1 MDRRRSGMTII
12 NMLNE
17 RTKPMMKRMLMMAM
31 MAVFAV
37 TAAFADDDEFK
48 VVEGSFVDVVRQ
60 PGKTAT
66 VDFDYLDATI
76 ADKEKSGRTLKKWLQ
91 DEDPKAFNNW
101 DEHMADAKEYFT
113 KRWNEEKK
121 KNLKVVDDGPAD
133 YRIII
138 KATKF
143 STGNS
148 GAAYWSM
155 SKRDGGIIIS
165 GDLTIK
171 DASGNTVCKVD
182 LIDYRGASSRTMDIK
197 VPNFTRRMKMFHKS
211 LAKDLLEDIKK

>member
-1 MDRRRSGMTII
+1 
-12 NMLNE
+12 
-17 RTKPMMKRMLMMAM
+17 MMKRLFMMTM
-31 MAVFAV
+31 MVVFSV

-66 VDFDYLDATI
+66 VEFDYLNATI
-76 ADKEKSGRTLKKWLQ
+76 ADKEQSGRTLKKWLQ
-91 DEDPKAFNNW
+91 DEDPEVFGKW
-101 DEHMADAKEYFT
+101 DKHMADAKKFFT

-121 KNLKVVDDGPAD
+121 QNLQIVDDGKAD
-133 YRIII
+133 YRILV

-143 STGNS
+143 STGNA

-165 GDLTIK
+165 GELVIK
-171 DASGNTVCKVD
+171 DAGGKTVCKVD
-182 LIDYRGASSRTMDIK
+182 LIDYRGASTRTFDLKM
-197 VPNFTRRMKMFHKS
+197 PTFSRRMQMFHKS
-211 LAKDLLEDIKK
+211 LAKDLLEDIEK

>member
-1 MDRRRSGMTII
+1 
-12 NMLNE
+12 
-17 RTKPMMKRMLMMAM
+17 MMKKLFMMTM
-31 MAVFAV
+31 MVVFSV

-66 VDFDYLDATI
+66 VEFDYLNATI
-76 ADKEKSGRTLKKWLQ
+76 ADKEQSGRTLKKWLQ
-91 DEDPKAFNNW
+91 DEDPEIYGKW
-101 DEHMADAKEYFT
+101 DKHMADAKKFFT

-121 KNLKVVDDGPAD
+121 QNLQIVDDGKAD
-133 YRIII
+133 YRILV

-143 STGNS
+143 STGNA

-165 GDLTIK
+165 GELVIK
-171 DASGNTVCKVD
+171 DASGKTVCKVD
-182 LIDYRGASSRTMDIK
+182 LIDYRGASSRTFDLKM
-197 VPNFTRRMKMFHKS
+197 PNFSRRMQMFHKS
-211 LAKDLLEDIKK
+211 LAKDLLEDIEK

>member
-1 MDRRRSGMTII
+1 
-12 NMLNE
+12 
-17 RTKPMMKRMLMMAM
+17 MKRMLMMAL

-48 VVEGSFVDVVRQ
+48 VVEGCFVDVVRQ

-66 VDFDYLDATI
+66 VEFDYLDATI
-76 ADKEKSGRTLKKWLQ
+76 QDK
-91 DEDPKAFNNW
+91 
-101 DEHMADAKEYFT
+101 
-113 KRWNEEKK
+113 EKK
-121 KNLKVVDDGPAD
+121 KNLTVVDGGQAD

-138 KATKF
+138 KASKF

-165 GDLTIK
+165 GDLTIL
-171 DASGNTVCKVD
+171 DASGKTVCKVD
-182 LIDYRGASSRTMDIK
+182 LIDYRGASSKTMDFK

-211 LAKDLLEDIKK
+211 FAKDLLEDIKK

>member
-1 MDRRRSGMTII
+1 
-12 NMLNE
+12 
-17 RTKPMMKRMLMMAM
+17 MKRLFMMTM
-31 MAVFAV
+31 MVVLAV

-66 VDFDYLDATI
+66 VEFDYLNATI
-76 ADKEKSGRTLKKWLQ
+76 ADKEQSGRTLEKWLQ
-91 DEDPKAFNNW
+91 DEDPKVYGKW
-101 DEHMADAKEYFT
+101 DKHMKDAKEYFT
-113 KRWNEEKK
+113 NRWNEEKK
-121 KNLKVVDDGPAD
+121 QNLQIVDNGNAD
-133 YRIII
+133 YRILV

-143 STGNS
+143 STGNA

-165 GDLTIK
+165 GELVIK
-171 DASGNTVCKVD
+171 DASGKTVCKVD
-182 LIDYRGASSRTMDIK
+182 LIDYRGASSRTLDLKM
-197 VPNFTRRMKMFHKS
+197 PNFTRRMQMFHKS

>member
-1 MDRRRSGMTII
+1 
-12 NMLNE
+12 
-17 RTKPMMKRMLMMAM
+17 MKRLFMMTM
-31 MAVFAV
+31 MVVLSV

-66 VDFDYLDATI
+66 VEFDYLNATI
-76 ADKEKSGRTLKKWLQ
+76 ADKEQSGRTLEKWLQ
-91 DEDPKAFNNW
+91 DEDPKVYGKW
-101 DEHMADAKEYFT
+101 DKHMKDAKEYFT
-113 KRWNEEKK
+113 NRWNEEKK
-121 KNLKVVDDGPAD
+121 QNLQIVDNGNAD
-133 YRIII
+133 YRILV

-143 STGNS
+143 STGNA

-165 GDLTIK
+165 GELVIK
-171 DASGNTVCKVD
+171 DASGKTVCKVD
-182 LIDYRGASSRTMDIK
+182 LIDYRGASSRTLDLKM
-197 VPNFTRRMKMFHKS
+197 PNFTRRMQMFHKS